1 MPDQMGSKSGPKMRS
16 KNNNSTPS
24 RPRPKTIHVEST
36 PPESSY
42 NHRPMSTMSTMSSKG
57 KRGSGNNLA
66 GLKGISLLFWHF
78 VIQFNLR
85 WFCVENR
92 NDSRGDGVR
101 GSNPTLSRRG
111 SNSSLHGG
119 KWIIFSL
126 FVTFHFVK
134 KCLRVWCL
142 TSSTRKFRCILTF
155 IRFTPIFLRL
165 FFRFIFFIL
174 NVPPFAVV
182 FALPRL
188 SNP

>member
-42 NHRPMSTMSTMSSKG
+42 NHRPMSTMATMSSKG

-66 GLKGISLLFWHF
+66 GLKGISLLFWYF

-126 FVTFHFVK
+126 FVCNIPFCSK
-134 KCLRVWCL
+134 KSVHVWCL
-142 TSSTRKFRCILTF
+142 TSSTRKFWCLLIF
-155 IRFTPIFLRL
+155 IRFTPIFFYVYFFVSYFL
-165 FFRFIFFIL
+165 F
-174 NVPPFAVV
+174 
-182 FALPRL
+182 
-188 SNP
+188 